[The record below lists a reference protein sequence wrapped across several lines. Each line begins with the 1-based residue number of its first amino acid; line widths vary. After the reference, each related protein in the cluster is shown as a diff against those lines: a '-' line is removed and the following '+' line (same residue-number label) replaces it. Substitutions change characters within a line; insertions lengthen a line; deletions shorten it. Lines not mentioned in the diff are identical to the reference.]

1 MRRRIKY
8 ADYKKYYSECTT
20 VPYSYDAY
28 SKTISVNI
36 PTPKKFPSDWAPYN
50 GTANTW
56 VTPGGCLV
64 FPYGYGKGPTQA
76 YIIQRDGE
84 DMTLSRIIQPGVDSI
99 EKVIETVREF
109 ERADIGEIFLSER
122 AKKSLNQH
130 NR

>member
-20 VPYSYDAY
+20 VPYSYDDY

-36 PTPKKFPSDWAPYN
+36 PTPKKFPSDWSPYTGTN
-50 GTANTW
+50 GAW
-56 VTPGGCLV
+56 VTPGGCTV

-84 DMTLSRIIQPGVDSI
+84 DVTLSRIIQPGVDSI

-109 ERADIGEIFLSER
+109 ERTEIGEIILAES
-122 AKKSLNQH
+122 AKKALNQ
-130 NR
+130 NIR